1 MGITTLQLAHE
12 AWLSGAE
19 LRRRRE
25 RYKRYAYGRQWDD
38 SVRDID
44 GRLTT
49 EGALAEIGGRRP
61 LTNNMIRQLIKS
73 VVGNF
78 RTTISEN
85 DPAAQNAPDPS
96 TAQRNSLTEMDCR
109 MLEEFLISGC
119 AVQRVISEKRISGS
133 GVWVDNISPENFFVN
148 RHTDPRGTDIELIGM
163 LHNMSLREVLMRYG
177 TTADQRSKINK
188 AYLTSSSEYELNRR
202 SEIGETGIATDF
214 FRAPAG
220 RCRVIEVWT
229 LESRNLLRCHDR
241 QKATYFIAEESSA
254 AGIEKL
260 NSIRRSKGEEL
271 VVTVP
276 LTSLRWHCRFYAPNG
291 LLLDEYDSPY
301 SHGSHPFAL
310 KMYPLIDGEVHSLVE
325 DVIDQQRHINR
336 LITLIDHIMSV
347 SAKGVLLFPEDQ
359 KIDEM
364 TWKQVGQLW
373 ARADSILPYSPSG
386 SSHEPHQVVSANESP
401 GAYRMLET
409 QLNLFQEISGVS
421 DTARGKMPSHQ
432 TSAEALTTQLRTS
445 AIAML
450 DLLDSFNDFRC
461 KRNAMIASTL

>member
-1 MGITTLQLAHE
+1 MGITITTLQLAHE
-12 AWLSGAE
+12 AWLAGAE
-19 LRRRRE
+19 LRRRRG
-25 RYKRYAYGRQWDD
+25 RYKRYAYGRQWEDP
-38 SVRDID
+38 VKDID
-44 GRLTT
+44 GRSTT
-49 EGALAEIGGRRP
+49 EGALAEVGGRRP

-78 RTTISEN
+78 RATIDSA
-85 DPAAQNAPDPS
+85 DPASKNAPEAS
-96 TAQRNSLTEMDCR
+96 TAGRNSLTELDCR

-119 AVQRVISEKRISGS
+119 AVQRVVSEKRMGGS
-133 GVWVDNISPENFFVN
+133 GVWVDNISPDNFFVN
-148 RHTDPRGTDIELIGM
+148 SHSDPRGGDIELIGM
-163 LHNMSLREVLMRYG
+163 LHNMSLREVMMRFG
-177 TTADQRSKINK
+177 ITAAKREKIQK
-188 AYLTSSSEYELNRR
+188 AYTEPHPRDQSTLMT
-202 SEIGETGIATDF
+202 GEDTEEDF

-229 LESRNLLRCHDR
+229 LESRTLLRCHDR
-241 QKATYFIAEESSA
+241 QKAEYFMVDESSRA
-254 AGIEKL
+254 SLDAI
-260 NSIRRSKGEEL
+260 NSHRSDKGEES
-271 VVTVP
+271 VESIPFT
-276 LTSLRWHCRFYAPNG
+276 TLRWHCSYYAPNG

-301 SHGSHPFAL
+301 GHGSHPFAL

-373 ARADSILPYSPSG
+373 ARSDSILPYSPGLSNR
-386 SSHEPHQVVSANESP
+386 EPHQVFSANDSP

-421 DTARGKMPSHQ
+421 ETIRGKMPGHQ
-432 TSAEALTTQLRTS
+432 TSAETLNTQLRTS
-445 AIAML
+445 TIAML
-450 DLLDSFNDFRC
+450 DLLDSFNDFRI
-461 KRNAMIASTL
+461 KRNEKMRGV